1 MDHNIFFKFYFIFL
15 SEGCWEGKKGW
26 CSLGW
31 RSRQREVKAFSRSVF
46 KHWKHV
52 SASPCREDRS
62 LWMSLHFCP
71 SIFPLTGARA
81 CTSKC
86 NKNPDRKQKKDI
98 TKCCPT
104 VYLFQCN
111 TRDQEIISAHT
122 TDDSE
127 SLDDHEILLYSS
139 INVKIAKICFTRFF
153 KELCLR
159 LFYFFFIDI
168 WIAV

>member
-1 MDHNIFFKFYFIFL
+1 MRLFGVKITAAGGEGFFFECVQTLKTCVSLTLQRGPL
-15 SEGCWEGKKGW
+15 S
-26 CSLGW
+26 LD
-31 RSRQREVKAFSRSVF
+31 
-46 KHWKHV
+46 V
-52 SASPCREDRS
+52 SA
-62 LWMSLHFCP
+62 LL
-71 SIFPLTGARA
+71 SIHFPLTGARA

-86 NKNPDRKQKKDI
+86 NKNPDRKKKKDI

-122 TDDSE
+122 THDSE

-159 LFYFFFIDI
+159 LLIFFINI
-168 WIAV
+168 